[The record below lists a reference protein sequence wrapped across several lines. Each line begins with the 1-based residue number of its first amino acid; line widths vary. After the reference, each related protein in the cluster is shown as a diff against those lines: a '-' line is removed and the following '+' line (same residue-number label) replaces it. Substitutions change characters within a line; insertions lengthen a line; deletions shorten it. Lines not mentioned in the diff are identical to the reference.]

1 MVQALW
7 KVPKERKKERTLVKR
22 LLYLATAA
30 LVAMLILVPA
40 AMAQEQT
47 VMMEE
52 TMMMEKDLPK
62 SGGVPVGS
70 ILLPAA
76 ALLVGG
82 GVLGYAVLRRR

>member
-1 MVQALW
+1 M
-7 KVPKERKKERTLVKR
+7 PKERTKERTLVKR

-30 LVAMLILVPA
+30 LVAMLILVPT
-40 AMAQEQT
+40 AMAQD
-47 VMMEE
+47 
-52 TMMMEKDLPK
+52 TMMMEKETTVTMEGDLPK

-82 GVLGYAVLRRR
+82 GIVGYAVLRRR